1 MDKVEHHGTGDLDL
15 HRPNGA
21 VWPGSPIPA
30 ARPALVWAIPAV
42 ARRYSPS
49 TSGPSSILTA
59 NLLAPFALQTAFPP
73 SDYYEASAPPDGH
86 QPTTSLPATALA
98 GQQEGRPR
106 VVPTFTTNRSTR
118 EMPSYTPAASP
129 QVRRSL
135 SSWPPHR
142 FVHPGSGVAR
152 HVFIADAHGAPTQI
166 HQVRVGSTLTGL
178 HALVPL
184 VHLLVSLAGP
194 APSGSADAPR
204 RCQDCFL
211 PSPASPGSGCPQ
223 LQPGCCDSPAA
234 RAFHPYSVTRRLVAH
249 EQVIEPAARIG
260 RRFDDLFNLVCDPA
274 TLMMAFV
281 RVAGNQGAMT
291 AGVDGWTVATVTGDL
306 GVAGF
311 LDDLRAQLK
320 TGTFWPLPARQRMI
334 PKPGGSGK
342 LRKLGIPTIADR
354 VVQAALKLVLE
365 PIFEAGF

>member
-30 ARPALVWAIPAV
+30 ARPALVWAIPAL

-49 TSGPSSILTA
+49 TSRPSAIHTA
-59 NLLAPFALQTAFPP
+59 NLLAPFALQKAFPT
-73 SDYYEASAPPDGH
+73 SDYFETSAPPDGH

-234 RAFHPYSVTRRLVAH
+234 RAFHPYSVTLAPRGARTDHQTGDQNPRPPNGATWSASVVPSERPKLRWANPRRRHSPARLRPSQSLLARYAAALPHVASSPGLGVLRRLRPVH
-249 EQVIEPAARIG
+249 GLQ
-260 RRFDDLFNLVCDPA
+260 PA
-274 TLMMAFV
+274 TRLS
-281 RVAGNQGAMT
+281 
-291 AGVDGWTVATVTGDL
+291 
-306 GVAGF
+306 
-311 LDDLRAQLK
+311 
-320 TGTFWPLPARQRMI
+320 P
-334 PKPGGSGK
+334 PGGVTANGS
-342 LRKLGIPTIADR
+342 R
-354 VVQAALKLVLE
+354 
-365 PIFEAGF
+365 